1 MSHQHRVSLIRSAST
16 IAISVELSD
25 SLKNYAKKIT
35 KKLPGVIR
43 RIALESKSFW
53 KSEAGRRL
61 RSSRNVYVKNINFK
75 VVDELSF
82 YMTLDNPLA
91 VAVEKGGAKFDLK
104 PGFMVKA
111 KPINKFKIPRAVAAT
126 LPPSKGSLRFRIIPL
141 NVNRLIN
148 MQKPK
153 VFRTVT
159 DKSPVKSWVHKG
171 WSGANIVPA
180 VITEMNTVII
190 PKHVKKFLSEI

>member
-1 MSHQHRVSLIRSAST
+1 MRHRARVMSSAST
-16 IAISVELSD
+16 LVISVELSD
-25 SLKNYAKKIT
+25 SLKNYEKNVT
-35 KKLPGVIR
+35 KKLPGLIR

-61 RSSRNVYVKNINFK
+61 KSSRNAYVKSINFQI
-75 VVDELSF
+75 VDALSF
-82 YMTLDNPLA
+82 YLTLDNPLA
-91 VAVEKGGAKFDLK
+91 LAVERGGKSFDLK
-104 PGFMVKA
+104 PGFLAKA
-111 KPINKFKIPRAVAAT
+111 KPVNKLRIPRAVAAA
-126 LPPSKGSLRFRIIPL
+126 LPPSKGASIFRIIPL

-159 DKSPVKSWVHKG
+159 DKSPQKSWIHKG
-171 WSGANIVPA
+171 WSGARIVPA
-180 VITEMNTVII
+180 VVTEINTVII